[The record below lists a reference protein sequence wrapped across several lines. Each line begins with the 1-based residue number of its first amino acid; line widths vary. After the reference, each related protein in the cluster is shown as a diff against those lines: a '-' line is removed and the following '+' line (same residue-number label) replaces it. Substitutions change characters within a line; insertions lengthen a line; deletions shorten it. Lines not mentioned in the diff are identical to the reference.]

1 LKEGEDGDED
11 SALVNPS
18 CDMKGVEMMLRMRR
32 DLLSDLQLSELQI
45 QCSFIY
51 KPEFLKLVHALNI
64 SK

>member
-1 LKEGEDGDED
+1 
-11 SALVNPS
+11 
-18 CDMKGVEMMLRMRR
+18 MRR